1 MAQAKRRRKRKI
13 FSPVYLTLVLI
24 VLYLPILM
32 VVIYS
37 FNSGRT
43 IGSWQ
48 GFTTDWYSRLFSNAL
63 MADALKN
70 SLVLAVVSS
79 LLAGGIGTLGAIGLA
94 RSHLKLGGAVETI
107 ATLPMM
113 IPELVLGMAYLSV
126 FTAVGFKLGM
136 GALVLTHTTFCIP
149 YVFINVKSR
158 LIGMDPSLSEAARDL
173 GASPAR
179 VLKDITL
186 PLIFPAVLSGMMLSA
201 AMSLCSGALLEDAGY
216 LVATL
221 ILLLFILLG
230 ILFDIIGVAVTAA
243 NPKPF
248 NSMAAHRVKGAKEAL
263 YLIRNAEKVA
273 SFCNDVVG
281 DICGIVSGST
291 ATVIVVL
298 LQNSFG
304 WRSIVV
310 STVVTALISGL
321 TIGGKAIGKKVAM
334 KKSKDVIY
342 LAARLL
348 SVLHLVR

>member
-1 MAQAKRRRKRKI
+1 MEKKVLENEEDRKQKKTEKMPSHARWVI
-13 FSPVYLTLVLI
+13 RVSLI
-24 VLYLPILM
+24 
-32 VVIYS
+32 
-37 FNSGRT
+37 
-43 IGSWQ
+43 
-48 GFTTDWYSRLFSNAL
+48 
-63 MADALKN
+63 
-70 SLVLAVVSS
+70 AV
-79 LLAGGIGTLGAIGLA
+79 A
-94 RSHLKLGGAVETI
+94 
-107 ATLPMM
+107 
-113 IPELVLGMAYLSV
+113 
-126 FTAVGFKLGM
+126 
-136 GALVLTHTTFCIP
+136 
-149 YVFINVKSR
+149 
-158 LIGMDPSLSEAARDL
+158 
-173 GASPAR
+173 
-179 VLKDITL
+179 
-186 PLIFPAVLSGMMLSA
+186 LSA
-201 AMSLCSGALLEDAGY
+201 AMSLCSGAVLEDAGY
-216 LVATL
+216 VTATL
-221 ILLLFILLG
+221 ILLLFIALG

-291 ATVIVVL
+291 ATVIVL

-342 LAARLL
+342 LTAKVL

>member
-1 MAQAKRRRKRKI
+1 MEKKVLENEEDRKPKKTEKTPSHARWVI
-13 FSPVYLTLVLI
+13 RVFLI
-24 VLYLPILM
+24 
-32 VVIYS
+32 
-37 FNSGRT
+37 
-43 IGSWQ
+43 
-48 GFTTDWYSRLFSNAL
+48 
-63 MADALKN
+63 
-70 SLVLAVVSS
+70 AV
-79 LLAGGIGTLGAIGLA
+79 A
-94 RSHLKLGGAVETI
+94 
-107 ATLPMM
+107 
-113 IPELVLGMAYLSV
+113 
-126 FTAVGFKLGM
+126 
-136 GALVLTHTTFCIP
+136 
-149 YVFINVKSR
+149 
-158 LIGMDPSLSEAARDL
+158 
-173 GASPAR
+173 
-179 VLKDITL
+179 
-186 PLIFPAVLSGMMLSA
+186 LSA

-216 LVATL
+216 VVATL
-221 ILLLFILLG
+221 ILLLFIALG

-281 DICGIVSGST
+281 DICGST

-342 LAARLL
+342 LTAKVL

>member
-1 MAQAKRRRKRKI
+1 MSF
-13 FSPVYLTLVLI
+13 FSSTALEGAGYMVTL
-24 VLYLPILM
+24 
-32 VVIYS
+32 
-37 FNSGRT
+37 
-43 IGSWQ
+43 
-48 GFTTDWYSRLFSNAL
+48 
-63 MADALKN
+63 
-70 SLVLAVVSS
+70 LVLAVF
-79 LLAGGIGTLGAIGLA
+79 
-94 RSHLKLGGAVETI
+94 I
-107 ATLPMM
+107 A
-113 IPELVLGMAYLSV
+113 
-126 FTAVGFKLGM
+126 
-136 GALVLTHTTFCIP
+136 
-149 YVFINVKSR
+149 
-158 LIGMDPSLSEAARDL
+158 
-173 GASPAR
+173 
-179 VLKDITL
+179 
-186 PLIFPAVLSGMMLSA
+186 
-201 AMSLCSGALLEDAGY
+201 
-216 LVATL
+216 
-221 ILLLFILLG
+221 LG
-230 ILFDIIGVAVTAA
+230 IMFDIIGVAVTAA

-342 LAARLL
+342 LTAKVL